1 MKSYDAS
8 ISDEVVSSY
17 KEELRNLEKEKNKK
31 IKSLERELEK
41 QQNVKLPNSTTISIQ
56 TDADFQASVNR
67 PPSRSH
73 DTERLRNRVE
83 DLEHE
88 RNQLRQ
94 QNLEKDQNV
103 LNCQI
108 DLERRQ
114 LRINQLEQ
122 EVQRF
127 AKVEADFGEL
137 SKQLESVNQLRNE
150 RDMLDNYLRQAL
162 DDRQVF
168 EKRSYDVRLL
178 LYFSP
183 SVFLGRRTTK
193 NSSTRNRQAPCID
206 NAASWEFESNDW
218 RL

>member
-1 MKSYDAS
+1 MRYQLEKFKTYDAS

-41 QQNVKLPNSTTISIQ
+41 HQKHPNCTTISIQ
-56 TDADFQASVNR
+56 TDSDFQASVNR
-67 PPSRSH
+67 PPSRSR
-73 DTERLRNRVE
+73 DIERLRNRVE
-83 DLEHE
+83 DLEQE

-122 EVQRF
+122 EMQRF
-127 AKVEADFGEL
+127 ARVEADFGEL

-168 EKRSYDVRLL
+168 EKRSYDVSL
-178 LYFSP
+178 SP
-183 SVFLGRRTTK
+183 
-193 NSSTRNRQAPCID
+193 
-206 NAASWEFESNDW
+206 
-218 RL
+218 

>member
-1 MKSYDAS
+1 M
-8 ISDEVVSSY
+8 
-17 KEELRNLEKEKNKK
+17 EKEKNKK

-41 QQNVKLPNSTTISIQ
+41 QLTVKRGPNSTTISIQ

-83 DLEHE
+83 DLEQE

-122 EVQRF
+122 EMQRF
-127 AKVEADFGEL
+127 SKVEADFGEL

-168 EKRSYDVRLL
+168 EKRSYDVSSNFRDQQ
-178 LYFSP
+178 FTKKKI
-183 SVFLGRRTTK
+183 GRRAAQDCA
-193 NSSTRNRQAPCID
+193 TRD
-206 NAASWEFESNDW
+206 
-218 RL
+218 